1 MLVEKIVSKINKVH
15 STLREKSKSRKRS
28 SHWDETRDSFLEK
41 HPLCEACGRDKH
53 LQVHHVAPF
62 HLHPELELLESNL
75 ITLCMDE
82 YDCHLKIGHGDSFQ
96 CYNPNVR
103 EDAENFFHASSDIRK
118 LIVENARQKR
128 LK

>member
-1 MLVEKIVSKINKVH
+1 MLVEKIVSKIDKVH

-28 SHWDETRDSFLEK
+28 SQWDETRDAFLAK
-41 HPLCEACGRDKH
+41 HPLCEACGGDKS
-53 LQVHHVAPF
+53 LQVHHVEPF
-62 HLHPELELLESNL
+62 HLHPEMELLESNL

-82 YDCHLKIGHGDSFQ
+82 HDCHLKIGHGDSFK

-103 EDAENFFHASSDIRK
+103 EDAENFFYASTDVRK
-118 LIVENARQKR
+118 AIVENVRKKR